1 MELYGTLPDGTPAHL
16 YTLRNN
22 HGMVARVTD
31 FGALLVSLEV
41 PDKHGKVQDVT
52 LGYDSL
58 EGWIKDSA
66 YLGATVGRFGNRIAH
81 GKFSLNGED
90 YTLATNNEPGGIPCA
105 LHGGLV
111 GFNKVLWAADPFE
124 ETDRRGVRLTYVS
137 PDGEEGYPGTL
148 TSVVTYILTDT
159 NELLWTAT
167 ATVEGKATPINLV
180 HHTYWNLSGDPTTP
194 INDHLLTLEADHFL
208 PTDPGLIPTGNR
220 APVAG
225 TPLDFTSPRVIGD
238 RVDTPDPNLALANG
252 YDHCWVLRDAPA
264 GQTTRLA
271 ATLHDPKSGRTLTLL
286 TDQPGVQFYGGN
298 FLDGSALGKNGL
310 PYQRRCGCCL
320 ETEGFPDA
328 PNQPTFPSAILH
340 PGQTYSHTMIH
351 QFSW

>member
-1 MELYGTLPDGTPAHL
+1 MKPYGTLPDGTIARL
-16 YTLRNN
+16 FILRNK
-22 HGMVARVTD
+22 HGMVAQVTD
-31 FGALLVSLEV
+31 FGALLVGLEV
-41 PDKHGKVQDVT
+41 PDKNGHVRDVT
-52 LGYDSL
+52 LGYDTL
-58 EGWIKDSA
+58 DGWIKDNA

-90 YTLATNNEPGGIPCA
+90 YSLATNNDPGGIPCA

-111 GFNKVLWAADPFE
+111 GFNKVLWSADPFE
-124 ETDRRGVRLTYVS
+124 ESDRRSVHLTYLS

-148 TSVVTYILTDT
+148 TSVVTYTLTDA

-167 ATVEGKATPINLV
+167 ATVEGKSTPINLV
-180 HHTYWNLSGDPTTP
+180 HHTYWNLSGDPSTS
-194 INDHLLTLEADHFL
+194 INDHLLTLQADHFL
-208 PTDPGLIPTGNR
+208 PTDAGLIPTGDR
-220 APVAG
+220 SPVAG
-225 TPLDFTSPRVIGD
+225 TPLDFTSPQVIGD
-238 RVDTPDPNLALANG
+238 RIETPDPNLALANG

-310 PYQRRCGCCL
+310 PYHRHSGCCL

-328 PNQPTFPSAILH
+328 PNQPAFPTAILH
-340 PGQTYSHTMIH
+340 PGQTYSHRMIH